1 MPDVAIANAQNSE
14 LSSCPHCAAQARI
27 VADERFRWVCGTCGG
42 PRVPVADARFHSD
55 LEARHLK
62 QAVVYT
68 NQARLTRV
76 GATIT
81 GLGAAFFGVIAIAIG
96 FAHFSPL
103 VPFSF
108 LVLSLFAS
116 MLTIVMGVSARK
128 KIDLAKENVTSAWEA
143 VAELVLR
150 AQRNPI
156 TALDLAQTMKTDE
169 GDAERILTLLSVDD
183 RVRAEVTQ
191 EAQIRYAPTQLRVDV
206 DKAIPESAEL
216 AAAQSEEQ
224 RATAQTVMAPVPSE
238 LKK

>member
-1 MPDVAIANAQNSE
+1 
-14 LSSCPHCAAQARI
+14 
-27 VADERFRWVCGTCGG
+27 
-42 PRVPVADARFHSD
+42 
-55 LEARHLK
+55 
-62 QAVVYT
+62 
-68 NQARLTRV
+68 
-76 GATIT
+76 
-81 GLGAAFFGVIAIAIG
+81 
-96 FAHFSPL
+96 
-103 VPFSF
+103 F